1 MMRAIFPLSPGRRT
15 RGATV
20 IASLDSVFGQV
31 LSRRRAHP
39 GNSGRCAFEFTGATL
54 RTIILQILEDEAPKL
69 LERQSGRVSAKGV

>member
-20 IASLDSVFGQV
+20 IAPLDSVFGRV
-31 LSRRRAHP
+31 LSGKRAHP
-39 GNSGRCAFEFTGATL
+39 RNTGGCAFEFTSARL

-69 LERQSGRVSAKGV
+69 LERQSGRGFR